1 MYGDTLSSSFTS
13 INNMEP
19 SSKDMFNQTQASLGE
34 LQASL
39 ATVITCEFFLVTFSA
54 PSTPSTAT
62 NPSWFVRSV
71 VIADSRSLTPLAM
84 TVAAFLV
91 TPTSTKK
98 STNSLDLKAVEK
110 AIGRGPSNGNER
122 VAQILLALGAHRRST
137 ARNMTQRA
145 LTCPRSLHEPAAA
158 AGVK

>member
-1 MYGDTLSSSFTS
+1 M
-13 INNMEP
+13 
-19 SSKDMFNQTQASLGE
+19 
-34 LQASL
+34 
-39 ATVITCEFFLVTFSA
+39 
-54 PSTPSTAT
+54 
-62 NPSWFVRSV
+62 RSV
-71 VIADSRSLTPLAM
+71 VIAYFRSKTPLAM

-98 STNSLDLKAVEK
+98 STNSLDLRAVEK
-110 AIGRGPSNGNER
+110 ASGEGPSNGNEG

-145 LTCPRSLHEPAAA
+145 LSCPSSLHEPAAA